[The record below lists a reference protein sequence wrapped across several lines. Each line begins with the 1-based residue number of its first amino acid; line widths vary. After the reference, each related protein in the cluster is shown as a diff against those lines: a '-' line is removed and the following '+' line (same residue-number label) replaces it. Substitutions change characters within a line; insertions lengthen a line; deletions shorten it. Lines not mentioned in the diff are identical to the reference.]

1 MEVTIEHAGLCLL
14 QPFIPNY
21 FEVLHLTEHNT
32 FRSDESKA
40 RAIRLL
46 DYLASGELMYHSVLP
61 SLSHFL
67 CGEDSFPA
75 GENKTTLT
83 PEELAESEALL
94 SNVIEHWKA
103 LNHTAIDSLRDL
115 FLKRPGILIQDRQH
129 MLLHMSG
136 LRIDLLLDSLPW
148 SKTLIR
154 LPWMKASIQVVW

>member
-1 MEVTIEHAGLCLL
+1 MEVEIEHAGLCLL
-14 QPFIPNY
+14 QPFIPTF
-21 FEVLHLTEHNT
+21 FEVLQLTDGKT
-32 FRSDESKA
+32 FKSDESKA

-46 DYLASGELMYHSVLP
+46 DYLASGTMNFHSSAP

-67 CGEDSFPA
+67 CGEVSFPA
-75 GENKTTLT
+75 GNTDSILS

-94 SNVIEHWKA
+94 SALIKHWKA

-136 LRIDLLLDSLPW
+136 LSIDMLLNSLPW
-148 SKTLIR
+148 NKNLIS
-154 LPWMKASIQVVW
+154 LPWMKAAIQVVW

>member
-1 MEVTIEHAGLCLL
+1 MEVPIEHAGLCLL

-46 DYLASGELMYHSVLP
+46 DYLASGTTNFESDAP

-67 CGEDSFPA
+67 CGENFFPA
-75 GENKTTLT
+75 GNTDIYLT

-94 SNVIEHWKA
+94 SAVIEHWKA

-136 LRIDLLLDSLPW
+136 LSIDLLLDSLPW